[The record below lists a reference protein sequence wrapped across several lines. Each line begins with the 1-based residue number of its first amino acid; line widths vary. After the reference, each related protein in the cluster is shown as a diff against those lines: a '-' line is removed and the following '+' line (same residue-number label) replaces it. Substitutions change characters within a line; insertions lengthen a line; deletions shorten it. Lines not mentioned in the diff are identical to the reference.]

1 MQWLTNKAVPAAFLI
16 SVATATSGTAQVL
29 PGPSTAPGFPG
40 QGGEHQTATPIKH
53 LVVIFGENES
63 FDHYFGT
70 YPFAKNPQG
79 EPVFS
84 PRPFTP
90 AVNGLT
96 FQLLNNNPNFTNTA
110 GNGAAA
116 ANPFRLDRTQAHTAD
131 MNHGYTAEQAAF
143 DDGKMDLFPAKTGS
157 AGIAGPE
164 TFSTTALV
172 MGYYDGNTVTALW
185 NYAQFF
191 ALNDNSYS
199 SQFGPSSPGAI
210 NVISGQTN
218 GTVGYN
224 GGSTAAQ
231 QAAIGLNTG
240 AAPVTPV
247 GATNGFQVDDGTGT
261 GTFTLY
267 SDADPTGDQCSTQT
281 SATTTMTGKNI
292 GDLLNAKNISWGWFQ
307 GGFNLELTNAN
318 GTTGCK
324 RSSSSTNADV
334 IPAITSAD
342 YVQHHAPFQ
351 FYASTRNPTHAR
363 PTVSPSEYGTSKD
376 TAANHQYDINDWFN
390 ALAAGN
396 LPSVSYLKAPALHDA
411 HPGNSDPIDEQTF
424 VVNVINTLQDSPFW
438 ESTAVIIAYDDS
450 DGWYDHVNHVINPS
464 FSVEDDL
471 QGAGTDTCKP
481 LAGTGPAFKTPLPG
495 TSGKPVNGRC
505 GYGPRQPLL
514 VISPYAKH
522 NFVDHTV
529 TDQASVVRFIEDNW
543 LGGERIEG
551 SYDAVAGTLLNMF
564 DFFQLPYTKVK
575 LDPNTGL
582 VVFP

>member
-1 MQWLTNKAVPAAFLI
+1 MQRLTNKAVPAAFLM
-16 SVATATSGTAQVL
+16 SVLMTAQGTAQVL
-29 PGPSTAPGFPG
+29 PGPSGAPGF
-40 QGGEHQTATPIKH
+40 GEPRTATPIKH
-53 LVVIFGENES
+53 VVIIFGENES

-70 YPFAKNPQG
+70 YPLAKNPQG
-79 EPVFS
+79 EPSFF

-90 AVNGLT
+90 PVNGLT
-96 FQLLNNNPNFTNTA
+96 FQLLNNNPNFTNTT

-218 GTVGYN
+218 GAVGFDA
-224 GGSTAAQ
+224 GPTAAQ
-231 QAAIGLNTG
+231 QAAIGLKTG
-240 AAPVTPV
+240 ATPVAPV

-267 SDADPTGDQCSTQT
+267 SDADPTGDACATTT
-281 SATTTMTGKNI
+281 SATATMTGKNI
-292 GDLLNAKNISWGWFQ
+292 GDLLNARNISWGWFQ
-307 GGFNLELTNAN
+307 GGFDLTATNAN
-318 GTTGCK
+318 GTTGCA
-324 RSSSSTNADV
+324 RST
-334 IPAITSAD
+334 TSATLQVGAPTTPRD
-342 YVQHHAPFQ
+342 FVPHHAPFQ
-351 FYASTRNPTHAR
+351 YYATTRNPNHTR
-363 PTVSPSEYGTSKD
+363 PSSVNAIGTSQD
-376 TAANHQYDINDWFN
+376 GGANHQYDINDFFA

-396 LPSVSYLKAPALHDA
+396 LPAVSYLKAAAFQDA
-411 HPGNSDPIDEQTF
+411 HPGNSDPLDEQTF
-424 VVNVINTLQDSPFW
+424 LVTVINTLQESPFW

-464 FSVEDDL
+464 LSVEDDL
-471 QGAGTDTCKP
+471 QAAGKCE
-481 LAGTGPAFKTPLPG
+481 PLPG
-495 TSGKPVNGRC
+495 TFPALETSLLGINGKPVNGRC

-514 VISPYAKH
+514 VISPFSKH
-522 NFVDHTV
+522 NFVDHGV
-529 TDQASVVRFIEDNW
+529 TDQSSVVRFIEDNW
-543 LGGERIEG
+543 LDGERIEG
-551 SYDAVAGTLLNMF
+551 SYDAIAGSLFNML
-564 DFFQLPYTKVK
+564 DFAQLPYTKLK
-575 LDPNTGL
+575 LNPDTGA
-582 VVFP
+582 VEFP